1 MKSRFSEYLS
11 RYRALRGYT
20 QSELAKVLGIS
31 RSTYANYESGKR
43 SPDLETLEHI
53 SDALDCSMDALFGR
67 AADRNVL
74 YADRVCE
81 KRRPYQT
88 DTASGSRTSRRMERK
103 LLIGAQDFRFLRER
117 NAYYVDKTQMVEEF
131 LESWY
136 QVTLI
141 TRPRRFGKT
150 LNMSMLAEFLDCTKE
165 SEGIF
170 EDTKISRSRWAAEM
184 NRHPVVF
191 LSFLNVKASAPD
203 ELLRLLGRAVCSEY
217 RRYYSLIS
225 SSALPEEELRQ
236 FYEVYSVI
244 SSRENAAALKEIIG
258 SSIVVLCNVL
268 ELYFG
273 RKVYLLL
280 DEYDTPFISANSGGY
295 YSEVR
300 DVLAGMLSFALKGNP
315 SIEKALLTGIQR
327 VAKENIFSGLNN
339 LVVCTA
345 ADADY
350 SDCFGFTEEET
361 RELLEY
367 CGGQFTDEVR
377 DMYDGYRIGDCE
389 LYNPWSVSC
398 YCARKRPES
407 YWVNTG
413 ENSILKNALAQ
424 QRSTFAE
431 KYNTLVEEGKI
442 TVKAELSTA
451 YYEKPNDASLWGL
464 LINAGMVT
472 IEERKSEEDFTVRVP
487 NQEVWKAFQE
497 LTAFYLQVDE
507 YEIGTMLGYLKT
519 GDIDKFA
526 EAYRKV
532 LLELPSYHDLKD
544 ENSYHMMMLG
554 MCTFLRRDYD
564 VRSNRE
570 SGSGR
575 GDILLYAK
583 KPSIPN
589 LVLEF
594 KYTKDHSKDLEELAT
609 DAVRQI
615 KEKNYCADMQGK
627 TVLIGLAHCGKQA
640 AVAWE
645 KCNISKEISPGE
657 KTIV

>member
-1 MKSRFSEYLS
+1 MPLSIDNWKFVEVVSNKIKEILPQALNIPKIQEDCGVELIEDQRF
-11 RYRALRGYT
+11 
-20 QSELAKVLGIS
+20 
-31 RSTYANYESGKR
+31 
-43 SPDLETLEHI
+43 
-53 SDALDCSMDALFGR
+53 
-67 AADRNVL
+67 
-74 YADRVCE
+74 
-81 KRRPYQT
+81 
-88 DTASGSRTSRRMERK
+88 
-103 LLIGAQDFRFLRER
+103 
-117 NAYYVDKTQMVEEF
+117 VE
-131 LESWY
+131 
-136 QVTLI
+136 
-141 TRPRRFGKT
+141 
-150 LNMSMLAEFLDCTKE
+150 
-165 SEGIF
+165 
-170 EDTKISRSRWAAEM
+170 
-184 NRHPVVF
+184 
-191 LSFLNVKASAPD
+191 FLNVKKGFIHLKCFTAIPHIQLNAFNQIQRKGNPLYESIKARLGT
-203 ELLRLLGRAVCSEY
+203 ELSEDM
-217 RRYYSLIS
+217 
-225 SSALPEEELRQ
+225 
-236 FYEVYSVI
+236 FYI
-244 SSRENAAALKEIIG
+244 PAIN
-258 SSIVVLCNVL
+258 
-268 ELYFG
+268 F
-273 RKVYLLL
+273 
-280 DEYDTPFISANSGGY
+280 PQWFISANSGGY

-350 SDCFGFTEEET
+350 ADCFGFTEEET
-361 RELLEY
+361 RELMEY

-615 KEKNYCADMQGK
+615 KEKNDCADMQGE
-627 TVLIGLAHCGKQA
+627 TVIIGLAHCGKQA

-645 KCNISKEISPGE
+645 K
-657 KTIV
+657 

>member
-1 MKSRFSEYLS
+1 M
-11 RYRALRGYT
+11 
-20 QSELAKVLGIS
+20 LGIS

-67 AADRNVL
+67 TTDRNVL

-81 KRRPYQT
+81 KHRPYQM
-88 DTASGSRTSRRMERK
+88 DTADGPRTSRRMERK

-165 SEGIF
+165 SAGIF

-191 LSFLNVKASAPD
+191 LSFLNVKALAPD

-236 FYEVYSVI
+236 FHEVYSVI
-244 SSRENAAALKEIIG
+244 SSRENAAALKEVIG
-258 SSIVVLCNVL
+258 SSVVVLCNVL

-350 SDCFGFTEEET
+350 ADCFGFTEEET

-367 CGGQFTDEVR
+367 CGGQFADEVR
-377 DMYDGYRIGDCE
+377 DMYDGYRIGDYE

-413 ENSILKNALAQ
+413 ANSILKNALAQ

-472 IEERKSEEDFTVRVP
+472 IEERKSEEDFTVCVP

-507 YEIGTMLGYLKT
+507 YEIGTMLGYLKA
-519 GDIDKFA
+519 GDIDKFV

-583 KPSIPN
+583 KPTLSN

-594 KYTKDHSKDLEELAT
+594 KYTKERSKNLEELAL

-615 KEKNYCADMQGK
+615 KGKNYCADMQGE

-645 KCNISKEISPGE
+645 KCYISSAYYEPSYVITRAYNNGGF
-657 KTIV
+657 

>member
-1 MKSRFSEYLS
+1 VKSRFSEYLS
-11 RYRALRGYT
+11 RFRALRGYT
-20 QSELAKVLGIS
+20 QSELAKMLGIS

-74 YADRVCE
+74 YTDRVCE
-81 KRRPYQT
+81 ERRPYQT

-136 QVTLI
+136 QVTLV

-244 SSRENAAALKEIIG
+244 SSRENAAALKEVIG

-350 SDCFGFTEEET
+350 ADCFGFTEKET

-570 SGSGR
+570 SGNGR
-575 GDILLYAK
+575 GDILLYTK
-583 KPSIPN
+583 KPVLPN

-615 KEKNYCADMQGK
+615 KEKNYCADMQGE

-640 AVAWE
+640 AVTWE
-645 KCNISKEISPGE
+645 K
-657 KTIV
+657 

>member
-1 MKSRFSEYLS
+1 
-11 RYRALRGYT
+11 
-20 QSELAKVLGIS
+20 
-31 RSTYANYESGKR
+31 
-43 SPDLETLEHI
+43 
-53 SDALDCSMDALFGR
+53 
-67 AADRNVL
+67 
-74 YADRVCE
+74 
-81 KRRPYQT
+81 
-88 DTASGSRTSRRMERK
+88 
-103 LLIGAQDFRFLRER
+103 
-117 NAYYVDKTQMVEEF
+117 
-131 LESWY
+131 
-136 QVTLI
+136 
-141 TRPRRFGKT
+141 
-150 LNMSMLAEFLDCTKE
+150 
-165 SEGIF
+165 
-170 EDTKISRSRWAAEM
+170 M

-191 LSFLNVKASAPD
+191 LSFQNVKASAPD
-203 ELLRLLGRAVCSEY
+203 EMLRLLGRAVCSEY

-244 SSRENAAALKEIIG
+244 SSRENAAALKEVIG
-258 SSIVVLCNVL
+258 SSVVVLCNVL

-350 SDCFGFTEEET
+350 ADCFGFTEKET

-442 TVKAELSTA
+442 TVKEELSTA

-554 MCTFLRRDYD
+554 ICTFLRRDYD

-570 SGSGR
+570 SGSGW

-583 KPSIPN
+583 KPALPN
-589 LVLEF
+589 LALEF
-594 KYTKDHSKDLEELAT
+594 KYTKDHSKDLEKLAT

-615 KEKNYCADMQGK
+615 KEKNYYADMQGE

-640 AVAWE
+640 SVVWE

>member
-1 MKSRFSEYLS
+1 M
-11 RYRALRGYT
+11 
-20 QSELAKVLGIS
+20 LGIS

-74 YADRVCE
+74 YTDRVCE
-81 KRRPYQT
+81 ERRPYQT

-136 QVTLI
+136 QVTLV

-244 SSRENAAALKEIIG
+244 SSRENAAALKEVIG

-350 SDCFGFTEEET
+350 ADCFGFTEKET

-570 SGSGR
+570 SGNGR
-575 GDILLYAK
+575 GDILLYTK
-583 KPSIPN
+583 KPVLPN

-615 KEKNYCADMQGK
+615 KEKNYCADMQGE

-640 AVAWE
+640 AVTWE
-645 KCNISKEISPGE
+645 K
-657 KTIV
+657 

>member
-11 RYRALRGYT
+11 RFRALRGYT

-74 YADRVCE
+74 YTDRVCE

-131 LESWY
+131 LEPWY
-136 QVTLI
+136 QVTLV

-203 ELLRLLGRAVCSEY
+203 EILRLLGRAVCSEY

-300 DVLAGMLSFALKGNP
+300 DVLAGMLSFAIKGNP

-570 SGSGR
+570 NGSGR
-575 GDILLYAK
+575 GDILLYTK
-583 KPSIPN
+583 KPALPN

-594 KYTKDHSKDLEELAT
+594 KYTKDHSKELEELAL

-615 KEKNYCADMQGK
+615 KEKNDCADMQGE

-645 KCNISKEISPGE
+645 KQIKNKKSGGLA
-657 KTIV
+657 

>member
-53 SDALDCSMDALFGR
+53 SDALDCSMDVLFGR

-74 YADRVCE
+74 YVDRVCE

-88 DTASGSRTSRRMERK
+88 DTVSVSRTSRRMERK

-165 SEGIF
+165 SAGIF

-244 SSRENAAALKEIIG
+244 SSRENAAALKEVIG
-258 SSIVVLCNVL
+258 SSVVVLCNVL

-350 SDCFGFTEEET
+350 ADCFGFTEEET

-554 MCTFLRRDYD
+554 ICTFLRRDYD

-583 KPSIPN
+583 KPALPN
-589 LVLEF
+589 LALEF
-594 KYTKDHSKDLEELAT
+594 KYTKDHSKDLEKLAT

-615 KEKNYCADMQGK
+615 KEKNYYADMQGE

-640 AVAWE
+640 SVVWE